1 MESFLRAGLGNA
13 MMASVLALGAA
24 GASCLLR
31 QRPAVRHALWL
42 LVLVKLITP
51 PLWVFPLVLLSRDA
65 APTRDEALAISTEP
79 LSGLA
84 SLETD
89 LPPNS
94 IEDEPSV
101 PRSWSSMLPQVE
113 LGPVDQRRLALV
125 WLSGS
130 LVSLTVTGLRLR
142 RWNRLL
148 RFIGPVSED
157 VQEGVDL
164 LAHAMGISRPPRAYW
179 FPAASAPLLWA
190 LGCRPCLIVPRKLWD
205 RLDDCQRTTLLVHE
219 LAHLKR
225 KDHWVRMVE
234 LLATAL
240 YWWLPLAWI
249 ARWAL
254 RDAEE
259 QCCDAWVV
267 WTCPDANRAYAET
280 LLDTVDFLS
289 ETGRAVPLAAS
300 GFGHAH
306 HLKRRLT
313 MIMKGTTPRG
323 LSWSSVLGMFGLAAL
338 LLPLSPT
345 WAQKV
350 EEKERT
356 ERSRDADVEVDMTVG
371 DIVDDSDLEVIKRK
385 LAEEIRQIR
394 SQERVAAE
402 KARNAAEK
410 ARSAAEKMREELVDE
425 FKARKED
432 FDRKSKDL
440 ASDAKDKERGTK
452 QEKDKEPSKALFRA
466 DEFKGE
472 RSGAQF
478 KLFRFEHHTDR
489 ERHPEEGEVGNLDE
503 IGARE
508 LDRAKSEVARARAQL
523 LLAERQLAKVDA
535 DLKARR
541 SQAGRSADA
550 KPEKPRALKRE
561 PVTIRVKP
569 EVRLHHFDI
578 KLKNEPKLQDD
589 HEKGDATEAVE
600 PKESVAARQP
610 YERLLEEKVK
620 AIREAEKKKIEAIR
634 EAKRHLN
641 DESSLRKLEKS
652 SHADFEKRR
661 KELESM
667 RLRYMENLQELKRQ
681 VRDFEHDPA
690 TKMLS
695 EKLTGILKKLEA
707 IEDAKDGE
715 KDRDDT
721 R

>member
-1 MESFLRAGLGNA
+1 

-84 SLETD
+84 SLETA

-101 PRSWSSMLPQVE
+101 TRSWSSMLPQVE

-164 LAHAMGISRPPRAYW
+164 LAHAMGIARPPRAYW

-356 ERSRDADVEVDMTVG
+356 ELSRDADVEVDVTVD

-394 SQERVAAE
+394 SQEKVAAE
-402 KARNAAEK
+402 RARNAAEK
-410 ARSAAEKMREELVDE
+410 ARSAAEKMREKLVDE

-432 FDRKSKDL
+432 FDRKSSGHAPK
-440 ASDAKDKERGTK
+440 
-452 QEKDKEPSKALFRA
+452 EKDKEPGVKEEEKEKEKEKDTGPSRSLFRRE
-466 DEFKGE
+466 EFKGE
-472 RSGAQF
+472 RSEGQVR
-478 KLFRFEHHTDR
+478 LFRYHNRGDGDFR
-489 ERHPEEGEVGNLDE
+489 PEEVGVRITEE
-503 IGARE
+503 IGAKE
-508 LDRAKSEVARARAQL
+508 LDRAKIEVARARAQL
-523 LLAERQLAKVDA
+523 ALAERQLAKVDA
-535 DLKARR
+535 DLRAKR
-541 SQAGRSADA
+541 SKLSRSADGKA
-550 KPEKPRALKRE
+550 EKPESLKRE
-561 PVTIRVKP
+561 PVAVRVRPEIRVHK
-569 EVRLHHFDI
+569 FDL
-578 KLKNEPKLQDD
+578 KLKDELRAEP
-589 HEKGDATEAVE
+589 EKPDTDATTKS
-600 PKESVAARQP
+600 KED
-610 YERLLEEKVK
+610 
-620 AIREAEKKKIEAIR
+620 
-634 EAKRHLN
+634 AKRDQN
-641 DESSLRKLEKS
+641 YESFVKEATKSIKEREKRMIAELRKSKLPSGPDFDKRIEMLEKMR
-652 SHADFEKRR
+652 HRYMEQLH
-661 KELESM
+661 ELES
-667 RLRYMENLQELKRQ
+667 Q
-681 VRDFEHDPA
+681 VKDFEHDPA
-690 TKMLS
+690 TKHLS
-695 EKLTGILKKLEA
+695 EKLAEVLKKLKF
-707 IEDAKDGE
+707 IEDE
-715 KDRDDT
+715 KEHKEAR
-721 R
+721 